1 MRCKP
6 FIYSLVF
13 IAMLST
19 LVYSQTQ
26 ENAKSDEE
34 IVLQDVVVSEKGIL
48 APTKQ
53 LTDYV
58 YTGTQVTRKGL
69 EVSGQKG
76 QSNVYESV
84 SIIPG
89 IIFEG
94 LDPNNMATE
103 QANVRIRGVR
113 GYLGAMTVNGI
124 PNYGGNPMGPRAYIY
139 DMENFD
145 SVAVYKGAVPAD
157 LGVGVGNRGGALE
170 LRPLWAKDQFGIT
183 LAPTYGSN
191 DYKKIYVRM
200 DTGTLPFTKSKL
212 SVSYSYSQEDKWKGP
227 GDLGPRNNGNVT
239 FVQPLGQH
247 VDIKLWGNFNKIEHY
262 KYRSLSYQQ
271 VQFLDTYYKYD
282 FNPYLT
288 GVASE
293 DKYYY
298 KYNSEEHQNADFFTS
313 INVTFK
319 PVLLSIKPYISDED
333 ASIKDGTTISINPGG
348 QKSGIQKRT
357 RDIKRK
363 GIVSEIVT
371 DFSVFKASVGYH
383 FEKSGLDIFTEN
395 YEIQNGGILIYRGYG
410 VFATSGDTYVNSPY
424 AKIAGNFGR
433 FKCQGGL
440 KYFRFKDSDSE
451 GYTTTIVSNIPVI
464 QRALDLDRKGKI
476 YDVWLPT
483 AGISYALNSEIE
495 AYTSYGRNFI
505 RPYAYMP
512 LVSLYN
518 RLRSQFQAAGITLN
532 DLFKGYDIEQS
543 DNIDVGI
550 RYKNDIVELTPTMF
564 VSRHK
569 NLLTNITDNR
579 VTDPST
585 SKPISYQQNV
595 GKANGYGVEVGINV
609 FIKDYITVFV
619 NPTYNRLV
627 YDGDIVYQGTDYNN
641 DGKQIVDVPVWS
653 VTGGII
659 GTYKGFEIIPV
670 FCYVGKR
677 WGDVAHNEKVDAYY
691 VTNLKLSY
699 TREDVPATKS
709 ITVTLELDNIFNK
722 KYVSIINAM
731 DDAVSGTSYYVGAP
745 FSIKGS
751 VSCTF

>member
-170 LRPLWAKDQFGIT
+170 LRPMWAKEQFGIT
-183 LAPTYGSN
+183 VTPSYGSY
-191 DYKKIYVRM
+191 DYKKLYARI
-200 DTGTLPFTKSKL
+200 DTGTLPLTEGRL
-212 SVSYSYSQEDKWKGP
+212 SASYSYSQEDKWKGP
-227 GDLGPRNNGNVT
+227 GDLGPRNNANVT
-239 FVQPLGQH
+239 FVQPLGNYIT
-247 VDIKLWGNFNKIEHY
+247 VSVWGNFNDIHQY
-262 KYRSLSYQQ
+262 KYRSLTYTQIQ
-271 VQFLDTYYKYD
+271 NLDDNYKLD
-282 FNPYLT
+282 FNENLT
-288 GVASE
+288 GTPAN

-298 KYNSEEHQNADFFTS
+298 KFNEEEHRNIDAFTA
-313 INVTFK
+313 IDIKVKPITVT
-319 PVLLSIKPYISDED
+319 LKPYISDED
-333 ASIKDGTTISINPGG
+333 ATIRDGAKISTYDGV
-348 QKSGIQKRT
+348 QKRT
-357 RDIKRK
+357 RDIQRK
-363 GIVSEIVT
+363 GIIGEIVT
-371 DFSVFKASVGYH
+371 DLRSVTVAAGYH
-383 FEKSGLDIFTEN
+383 FEQSDMNIYTQN
-395 YEIQNGGILIYRGYG
+395 YQIQSDGSLVYKGYGIL
-410 VFATSGDTYVNSPY
+410 ATSGDTYVNSPY

-433 FKCQGGL
+433 FKCQAGL

-451 GYTTTIVSNIPVI
+451 GYTTTGTPPQLV
-464 QRALDLDRKGKI
+464 RAPDLDRTGRV
-476 YDVWLPT
+476 YDIWLPS
-483 AGISYALNSEIE
+483 AGVSYTFTKEFEI
-495 AYTSYGRNFI
+495 YGSYGRNFI

-550 RYKNDIVELTPTMF
+550 RYKNDIVELTPTVF

-595 GKANGYGVEVGINV
+595 GKANGYGAEVGINV